1 MYEGLFPKY
10 YKNSSGTILKE
21 YVFEGRR
28 LSQLIDYENDRKYNF
43 YYNVSG
49 LRESM
54 KVSQIS
60 TGYLVTAT
68 YFYYNSD
75 NQLMFEDRL
84 TYVDNEF
91 DDNNIMSYMYDHN
104 GELYGFKYN
113 NTPYY
118 YLRDALGN
126 INAILSSSG
135 SIVAKYEYDAWGNH
149 KVLSSSGSVSS
160 STTFIGNINS
170 FRYKGYYFDYETQL
184 FYCNSRYYSPE
195 LCRFISPD
203 SIEYLDPQSINGLNL
218 YCYCMNDP
226 VMYSD
231 GSGHAPEWLGN
242 LLIAGAGVLLIAGLA
257 IATIATGGAAAGVAG
272 AIFAGALKG
281 ALIGAA
287 IGTVAGGA
295 IGYAVDGVDGMW
307 TGMAIGFTGG
317 AVIGAVIGGTIGG
330 VNYSPLKAASNAA
343 NKAIPSKGFNINKHL
358 STAGGKYSKFNLDS
372 SDDILRMVQNGL
384 KGQNVTFGPNTSAKS
399 WQVIVD
405 MGTQI
410 GTKGQSAVK
419 VIIGYGGKIW
429 TMFPV

>member
-1 MYEGLFPKY
+1 M
-10 YKNSSGTILKE
+10 
-21 YVFEGRR
+21 
-28 LSQLIDYENDRKYNF
+28 
-43 YYNVSG
+43 
-49 LRESM
+49 
-54 KVSQIS
+54 
-60 TGYLVTAT
+60 
-68 YFYYNSD
+68 
-75 NQLMFEDRL
+75 
-84 TYVDNEF
+84 
-91 DDNNIMSYMYDHN
+91 
-104 GELYGFKYN
+104 
-113 NTPYY
+113 
-118 YLRDALGN
+118 
-126 INAILSSSG
+126 
-135 SIVAKYEYDAWGNH
+135 
-149 KVLSSSGSVSS
+149 
-160 STTFIGNINS
+160 
-170 FRYKGYYFDYETQL
+170 
-184 FYCNSRYYSPE
+184 
-195 LCRFISPD
+195 
-203 SIEYLDPQSINGLNL
+203 NL
-218 YCYCMNDP
+218 YAYCGNDP
-226 VMYSD
+226 VNYSD